1 MNNKTDYPSRRRFL
15 KGLAI
20 GAGGYAIGFP
30 SIFPPEAAGQPSED
44 FLEQLS
50 MPSRWAIAS
59 SGSVYNLVSFSKY
72 RYDKEG
78 QKKYNEDAKKRNQK
92 AGAEMLRFAFRQTWT
107 GHDAK
112 SMAAILP
119 AVITLFNGPRQKYEI
134 EEATTQKAKVKC
146 THCAVWNAMQEMNI
160 TDDLCSMGCQ
170 FMWEGFAKAMNPKM
184 TSTLVKIKPQ
194 GASVCEW
201 VIELKA

>member
-1 MNNKTDYPSRRRFL
+1 MNPLKPLMTKERRRSMNTKTHSPGRRGFL

-20 GAGGYAIGFP
+20 AAGGYAIGFP
-30 SIFPPEAAGQPSED
+30 TFYPSEAAGQSGEH

-59 SGSVYNLVSFSKY
+59 SGSIYNSVSFSKY

-78 QKKYNEDAKKRNQK
+78 QKKYNEDAKIRNHR
-92 AGAEMLRFAFRQTWT
+92 AGVEMLKFAFRHTWT

-119 AVITLFNGPRQKYEI
+119 AVITLFNGPRQQYEI

-146 THCAVWNAMQEMNI
+146 THCAVWNAMQELNI

-170 FMWEGFAKAMNPKM
+170 FMWDGFARA
-184 TSTLVKIKPQ
+184 
-194 GASVCEW
+194 
-201 VIELKA
+201 

>member
-1 MNNKTDYPSRRRFL
+1 MKWDFRKTSTQGRGRDLTSSWRSLVSRVKKSNRFTFAGNLHKKERRRPMNNKTDYPSRRRFL

-78 QKKYNEDAKKRNQK
+78 QKKYNEERRKETKKR
-92 AGAEMLRFAFRQTWT
+92 
-107 GHDAK
+107 
-112 SMAAILP
+112 
-119 AVITLFNGPRQKYEI
+119 GPR
-134 EEATTQKAKVKC
+134 C
-146 THCAVWNAMQEMNI
+146 
-160 TDDLCSMGCQ
+160 
-170 FMWEGFAKAMNPKM
+170 
-184 TSTLVKIKPQ
+184 
-194 GASVCEW
+194 
-201 VIELKA
+201 